1 MRVLVFGATGSAG
14 GSALKA
20 ALAAPD
26 VKEVVAVVR
35 RSLPHKDPKLRVIV
49 HENFLDFTSLA
60 NEFTGFDACLWAL
73 GVSSAQVSKEDD
85 YRRITRDYAV
95 AAAKVLKERSPK
107 IAFQFVSGMS
117 TNINGRLMWARV
129 KGEAERDLTD
139 MLGAVC
145 FRPGA
150 IDGERSASAS
160 AAWYAPL
167 LPLFKVFAPFRSMY
181 VTGEDLGRAMLQ
193 STREGLRSTI
203 LENRDI
209 RDMADRSRQSGGKT

>member
-14 GSALKA
+14 GSVLKA

-26 VKEVVAVVR
+26 VTQVIAVVR
-35 RSLPHKDPKLRVIV
+35 RALPFTNPKLRVIV
-49 HENFLDFTSLA
+49 HDNFLDFSALA
-60 NEFTGFDACLWAL
+60 KDFTDVDACFWAL
-73 GVSSAQVSKEDD
+73 GVSSAQVRQEDE

-107 IAFQFVSGMS
+107 VAFQFVSGMS
-117 TNINGRLMWARV
+117 TKANSRLMWSRV
-129 KGEAERDLTD
+129 KAQAEQDLTD

-150 IDGERSASAS
+150 IDGERSASAA

-167 LPLFKVFAPFRSMY
+167 LPLFKVFAPFRSLY
-181 VTGEDLGRAMLQ
+181 VTGNDLGRAMLQ
-193 STREGLRSTI
+193 STRDGLRARI

-209 RDMADRSRQSGGKT
+209 RDLADRSPHQSVP